1 MIRSPGTPALSWER
15 KLHAV
20 PGRRARIP
28 RARYTLPPNSGSLR
42 VRERSIINKAHR
54 ALYFLLW
61 LRSFDIC
68 MCTDDRDGIYFDQHR
83 GVGEGIDP
91 ASHQDQGGWSLN
103 HTGPS
108 PHAPLYSTEAIVKL
122 QQHIRAFSP
131 SVPSSYALFDV
142 SVDLSSDIVLA
153 NNVALVIDGHG
164 A

>member
-15 KLHAV
+15 KLHTV
-20 PGRRARIP
+20 PGRRARVP

-42 VRERSIINKAHR
+42 VRERGIINKAHR

-91 ASHQDQGGWSLN
+91 ASHRDQGAPYGTFSSCTALLN
-103 HTGPS
+103 GGNRKAAAAH
-108 PHAPLYSTEAIVKL
+108 
-122 QQHIRAFSP
+122 
-131 SVPSSYALFDV
+131 
-142 SVDLSSDIVLA
+142 
-153 NNVALVIDGHG
+153 
-164 A
+164 